1 MRGADRETTKLLL
14 QRRRRLILEASRRTS
29 ADIDSLRGAERD
41 PELEEGSQS
50 EQEQRKLAELGEVE
64 QREIAQIDAALAR
77 IEAGTYG
84 VCVECGEEIEARRL
98 EALPHAATCADCADR
113 REQLAVAT
121 RVTRS

>member
-29 ADIDSLRGAERD
+29 ADIDALRGAERD

-50 EQEQRKLAELGEVE
+50 EQEQRKLAEVGEVE
-64 QREIAQIDAALAR
+64 QREISQIDAALAR
-77 IEAGTYG
+77 IDAGTYG

-113 REQLAVAT
+113 RERLAVAT